1 MGQPQ
6 TRGFLLF
13 LSPVSLYKLVRLM
26 EIFAVFSAS
35 SPSSYALKERQIVL
49 YLRSTPLLFVSLF
62 LTCFLLAGPQQE
74 PQKQSPPPTTED
86 APASIGLLLDHSGS
100 MGGKLSVAIAALQE
114 LVKASNAQDEFF
126 VVNFNDDPY
135 MDEDFTSD
143 PKSIFEALGKMDA
156 RSGTAIN
163 DAVLAS
169 ADHLQEGAKYKKRV
183 IVLVTD
189 GMDNSS
195 HTSSKKMLKILH
207 EPGMPIVY
215 AIGLFQYE
223 GAGARKALDILTQ
236 TTGGKAFYA
245 ENEKQLDEMALQIA
259 QEIRALKPTVL
270 QDSHSD
276 STAKH

>member
-1 MGQPQ
+1 M
-6 TRGFLLF
+6 LH
-13 LSPVSLYKLVRLM
+13 
-26 EIFAVFSAS
+26 
-35 SPSSYALKERQIVL
+35 
-49 YLRSTPLLFVSLF
+49 LRSISWLFVGLF
-62 LTCFLLAGPQQE
+62 LTSLLLAAPQQQ
-74 PQKQSPPPTTED
+74 PQNQPAPAPTPSATED

-100 MGGKLSVAIAALQE
+100 MRGKLSVAIAALQE

-163 DAVLAS
+163 DTVLAS
-169 ADHLQEGAKYKKRV
+169 VDHLQKGAKYKKRI

-223 GAGARKALDILTQ
+223 GLGARKALDMLTQ
-236 TTGGKAFYA
+236 ATGGKAFYS
-245 ENEKQLDEMALQIA
+245 ENAKQLNDMALQVA
-259 QEIRALKPTVL
+259 QEIRALKPTL
-270 QDSHSD
+270 SQDNHS
-276 STAKH
+276 SAVKH